1 MEQQGLKE
9 LLKKGFAAM
18 KAGSNVA
25 AQATDEILD
34 DAKNEGLRNALQ
46 QGNEQSK
53 VWAQRID
60 RCLQEAEGQ
69 EDEDNEILKAHYE
82 VSKQIRQQAPD
93 DDSRD
98 LGIIA
103 SGQMSLH
110 YWIAAFGTQVSYAEA
125 CGMTNAQQE
134 MQACLDEAKQ
144 ADLNLTDVARAII
157 DGK

>member
-9 LLKKGFAAM
+9 LIRQGFAAM

-25 AQATDEILD
+25 AQATDEIKN
-34 DAKNEGLRNALQ
+34 DAKNEQLKNALE

-60 RCLQEAEGQ
+60 RGLEEAGGTADQ
-69 EDEDNEILKAHYE
+69 DNEILKAHYE
-82 VSKQIRQQAPD
+82 VSKQIRQQAAD

-103 SGQMSLH
+103 SGQMALH
-110 YWIAAFGTQVSYAEA
+110 YWIAAFGTQVSYASVA
-125 CGMTNAQQE
+125 GLTQAQQE
-134 MQACLDEAKQ
+134 MQTCLDEAKE
-144 ADLNLTDVARAII
+144 ADLKHTEIAKSII
-157 DGK
+157 ETE

>member
-25 AQATDEILD
+25 AKATDEIQD
-34 DAKNEGLRNALQ
+34 DAKNKGLRNALQ

-60 RCLQEAEGQ
+60 RCLQEAEGT
-69 EDEDNEILKAHYE
+69 EDENNEILKAHYQ

-98 LGIIA
+98 LG
-103 SGQMSLH
+103 L
-110 YWIAAFGTQVSYAEA
+110 TV
-125 CGMTNAQQE
+125 
-134 MQACLDEAKQ
+134 L
-144 ADLNLTDVARAII
+144 LNKPL
-157 DGK
+157 

>member
-9 LLKKGFAAM
+9 LIKKGFAAM

-25 AQATDEILD
+25 SQATDEIQN
-34 DAKNEGLRNALQ
+34 DAKNEQLKNALQ
-46 QGNEQSK
+46 QGNERSK
-53 VWAQRID
+53 VWEQRID
-60 RCLQEAEGQ
+60 RCLQEAGGQ
-69 EDEDNEILKAHYE
+69 ADEKNEILEAHYQ

-103 SGQMSLH
+103 SGQMALH

-125 CGMTNAQQE
+125 TGLTNSQQE
-134 MQACLDEAKQ
+134 MHACLDEAKE
-144 ADLNLTDVARAII
+144 ADLKHTDIAKSILA
-157 DGK
+157 GK